1 MLSEVAVRNAKA
13 RDKDYK
19 LADSEGLYLF
29 VTKAGHRSW
38 RLKYRFAGKE
48 RRLIFGSYPEVSLKD
63 ARERKLKARKL
74 LSEGRDPGIE
84 AKKASIGRSMAA
96 ANTYEIVARNWFA
109 LQEDR
114 WTPVHARDV
123 ITSLENEVF
132 PWLGSLPIAE
142 IDEPLVLTVLRKVEK
157 RGAIE
162 TAHRVRQRMSAVFVH
177 GIAEGVASRDPA
189 AVVGKALKPVPRSK
203 KRPAILRIEGLQDL
217 IRKTEV
223 EPASPLT
230 KLASRIAALTGQRL
244 GAIRTMT
251 WTQLENI
258 DWVSDDECPAAL
270 WRIPASHMKLA
281 TELKRDDTF
290 DHLAPLAPEAVAALR
305 AVYQLTGRG
314 PLVFP
319 SNRSARIPMSEN
331 TLSYFYNRC
340 GYLVR
345 TGMGALAGSAAW
357 NLHHHGFGPSWDG
370 MFCQSNFGV
379 VTKLGMWL
387 MPEPEAVAGYDFEFD
402 KIDDLG
408 WAIDTIMPLR
418 RSGLIR
424 QSPSIGNWL
433 RSAAV
438 MTRRADWTSQPGPL
452 DESVVTA
459 IRERFNIGCSR
470 VCAGQCRQGT
480 SIARSFSRHCRGAG
494 PECSRLPARYRRT
507 QHRYRPR
514 MARWPGIA
522 GARTWQRIGD
532 YALGGRAGAGRAGT
546 RSWRQGHPPAIWSRR
561 ARGTAFVFIRKRLTI
576 KTLSLYNYLREKS

>member
-13 RDKDYK
+13 KDKDYK

-63 ARERKLKARKL
+63 ARERKLEARRL

-84 AKKASIGRSMAA
+84 AKKAAIGRSLAA
-96 ANTYEIVARNWFA
+96 ANTYETVARNWFA

-203 KRPAILRIEGLQDL
+203 KRPAILSIEGLQDL

-223 EPASPLT
+223 EPASPIT

-251 WTQLENI
+251 WGELENI
-258 DWVSDDECPAAL
+258 DWASDDECPAAL
-270 WRIPASHMKLA
+270 WRIPASHMKLT
-281 TELKRDDTF
+281 TELKNDDTF
-290 DHLAPLAPEAVAALR
+290 DHLVPLAPEAVAALR
-305 AVYQLTGRG
+305 AIHQLTGRG

-340 GYLVR
+340 GYQGRHVPHGWRASFSTIMNEWAERNGTPGDRHVIDLMLAHVPE
-345 TGMGALAGSAAW
+345 GISGSEGAYNRAAFLDRRRELSREW
-357 NLHHHGFGPSWDG
+357 ARMLFGC
-370 MFCQSNFGV
+370 F
-379 VTKLGMWL
+379 
-387 MPEPEAVAGYDFEFD
+387 PEPRKLLGY
-402 KIDDLG
+402 
-408 WAIDTIMPLR
+408 
-418 RSGLIR
+418 
-424 QSPSIGNWL
+424 PS
-433 RSAAV
+433 R
-438 MTRRADWTSQPGPL
+438 
-452 DESVVTA
+452 
-459 IRERFNIGCSR
+459 
-470 VCAGQCRQGT
+470 
-480 SIARSFSRHCRGAG
+480 
-494 PECSRLPARYRRT
+494 
-507 QHRYRPR
+507 
-514 MARWPGIA
+514 
-522 GARTWQRIGD
+522 
-532 YALGGRAGAGRAGT
+532 
-546 RSWRQGHPPAIWSRR
+546 
-561 ARGTAFVFIRKRLTI
+561 
-576 KTLSLYNYLREKS
+576 